1 MIPSGVCALR
11 RNEPV
16 VMKIWRALRDVL
28 PAALRRRNSAI
39 ADRSRLR
46 QFLESRASFV
56 SQTSLYGY
64 LRTRAGM
71 RYPVLFDDSG
81 FTRSVNIAKWHI
93 WLACLSDL
101 CVFAG
106 GLLAKRAPARPDAV
120 GAVLLATLDEILEA
134 TGVPADAGPEFA
146 AHAARVRSRISLCE
160 WASVPDDATPFSES
174 VSALV
179 HWAPIA
185 DELKQHDAQIVRNSI
200 RFLWQDVRRALRRD
214 LDAAAVMAP
223 TPC

>member
-1 MIPSGVCALR
+1 MMPCRVRTLRKDGYTLTRIWQALQ
-11 RNEPV
+11 E
-16 VMKIWRALRDVL
+16 VL
-28 PAALRRRNSAI
+28 PAALRRRNTAI
-39 ADRSRLR
+39 ADRADLR
-46 QFLESRASFV
+46 AFLESRASFV
-56 SQTSLYGY
+56 AQTALYGY

-71 RYPVLFDDSG
+71 RYPVLFDDNG
-81 FTRSVNIAKWHI
+81 FTQSVNIAKWHV

-120 GAVLLATLDEILEA
+120 GVLMLATLDAILEA
-134 TGVPADAGPEFA
+134 TGIPPEAGAEFA
-146 AHAARVRSRISLCE
+146 AHAARVRGRISLCD

-174 VSALV
+174 VAALV
-179 HWAPIA
+179 YWAPIA

-214 LDAAAVMAP
+214 LDAASVMA
-223 TPC
+223 TA